1 MAGNN
6 SPMSMP
12 MMAITTKS
20 STSVNPADGFGRFM
34 AAFLL
39 KSNDDEMKE
48 WKTLDGKR
56 KNTLQ

>member
-48 WKTLDGKR
+48 
-56 KNTLQ
+56 